1 MESDDLNAHYK
12 SASEACRTKGMSE
25 FGAQCILTKPHWYIK
40 WHHQSNRSRNAQET
54 SDSVMSPKRLPK
66 AIFRFVDLSEVNIAL
81 REKEPKFLHHHFLQP
96 KPTIHRVCHIL
107 GKVRLGE
114 LEPMYR
120 IMTTTAWHQCITRSV
135 HNEDSKMT
143 ISTLTPPP

>member
-1 MESDDLNAHYK
+1 MQNKGHVRVRRSMHPCQAPLVHQVAPPVKQIEECPRDLRQCDVTKA
-12 SASEACRTKGMSE
+12 SAQSHFSLCRLKRSQHRPEGEGTK
-25 FGAQCILTKPHWYIK
+25 
-40 WHHQSNRSRNAQET
+40 
-54 SDSVMSPKRLPK
+54 V
-66 AIFRFVDLSEVNIAL
+66 
-81 REKEPKFLHHHFLQP
+81 LHHHFLQP